1 MNPLE
6 KLRLMLITDR
16 SLSRLPPMQGV
27 RRALEGGVTAVQLRE
42 KDLDSR
48 NMYFLASEMRN
59 MTDEYGSLLII
70 NDRIDIAMAVNAD
83 GVHMGKNSMPI
94 MQARQLLGR
103 DKLIG
108 FSAHNMQEAVGAEEN
123 GANYI
128 TLSPVFQSPG
138 KDKPIGPEAVRMVR
152 EGLRIPVIA
161 LGGIKEDNVLDVLNH
176 EVDGVA
182 VISAIMASEDPRAAA
197 ERLRQKLDSFKS
209 AG

>member
-1 MNPLE
+1 MNVLE
-6 KLRLMLITDR
+6 KLRLILITDR
-16 SLSRLPPMQGV
+16 SLSKLPPMQVV
-27 RRALEGGVTAVQLRE
+27 RMALEGGVTAVQLRE

-48 NMYFLASEMRN
+48 NIYFLASEMRN
-59 MTDEYGSLLII
+59 MTNEYGALLIV
-70 NDRIDIAMAVNAD
+70 NDRIDIAIAVNAD

-94 MQARQLLGR
+94 MEARRLLGR

-138 KDKPIGPEAVRMVR
+138 KGKPIGPEAIRIVR

-161 LGGIKEDNVLDVLNH
+161 LGGIKDDNVLDVLNYKA
-176 EVDGVA
+176 DGVA
-182 VISAIMASEDPRAAA
+182 VVSAIMASEDPKAAA
-197 ERLRQKLDSFKS
+197 ERLRRKLDSYRPVQ
-209 AG
+209 